1 MNEHGAHEVSAPPE
15 MDHADELVVV
25 AVGGNALARPGEPLD
40 WATQSG
46 NARRAA
52 QALASVASGWRMV
65 LTHGNGPQVGVLA
78 LGAEATASSGGA
90 VPLDVLDAETEGM
103 IGYLL
108 TQELANALPGR
119 DVVAL
124 VTRVVVDPSDSAFD
138 HPSKPVG
145 PVYDETTATDL
156 ALHHDWAI
164 GREGTRWRRLVASP
178 EPLTIVELSPIRLL
192 MEAGVLVVCSGGGG
206 VPVVPNG
213 SGGLR
218 GVEAVIDKDLASCV
232 LAIALGAQRLVLLTD
247 VDAVYDGWST
257 PAERAIRHSSVA
269 ALRAREFASGSMG
282 PKVEAACR
290 FVEQTD
296 CVAVIGSLDDA
307 DAVVRGNA
315 GTVITR

>member
-1 MNEHGAHEVSAPPE
+1 MSTQTVDDTSPSTR
-15 MDHADELVVV
+15 DLVVV
-25 AVGGNALARPGEPLD
+25 AVGGNALARRGEPLD

-52 QALASVASGWRMV
+52 LALAPVTSSFRMV

-78 LGAEATASSGGA
+78 LGAEATAAAGGA

-124 VTRVVVDPSDSAFD
+124 VTRVVVDPSDPAFD

-164 GREGTRWRRLVASP
+164 GRDGNRWRRLVASP
-178 EPLTIVELSPIRLL
+178 EPITIVELSSIRLL
-192 MEAGVLVVCSGGGG
+192 VEAGVLVVCSGGGG
-206 VPVVPNG
+206 VPVAPNG
-213 SGGLR
+213 SGGLC
-218 GVEAVIDKDLASCV
+218 GVEAVIDKDLASSM

-247 VDAVYDGWST
+247 IDAVHDGWGT
-257 PAERAIRHSSVA
+257 AAVRPIRHVTVA
-269 ALRAREFASGSMG
+269 ALRVRVFASGPMG

-290 FVEQTD
+290 FVEQTGG
-296 CVAVIGSLDDA
+296 VAVIGSLDDA
-307 DAVVRGNA
+307 DAVVRGDA